1 MINAKFMNPKYIRRL
16 SRRVTF
22 LSILMGVY
30 IFKAEERAY
39 EQERK
44 IDRLDRELKELKRRE
59 GV

>member
-1 MINAKFMNPKYIRRL
+1 MINAKFMNPKYIRHL
-16 SRRVTF
+16 SRRITIF
-22 LSILMGVY
+22 GILVVAY

-44 IDRLDRELKELKRRE
+44 IDRLDKELKELKRRE

>member
-1 MINAKFMNPKYIRRL
+1 MINAKFMSPKYIRRL

-22 LSILMGVY
+22 FTILMAAY